1 VFDASFRFV
10 ITYNLFAAIALR
22 YGHNPGLNDSGMV
35 IIRVLLI
42 ELQKAQSQRTL
53 ILLGGDK
60 ASQSRNPT
68 VSLLQGYRGGGVCF
82 FFFPFFFGRE
92 TLKSQVTHGQDVKSF
107 L

>member
-1 VFDASFRFV
+1 MFDASFRFV

-22 YGHNPGLNDSGMV
+22 YGHNPGLNDSTV

-60 ASQSRNPT
+60 ASGSRNPT
-68 VSLLQGYRGGGVCF
+68 VSLLQGFVSSF
-82 FFFPFFFGRE
+82 
-92 TLKSQVTHGQDVKSF
+92 SF
-107 L
+107 LF